1 VVTHACLTSGAAP
14 AQGTSAPTAWSVL
27 LSAVLPGGG
36 QAVNGSSRAFAYL
49 AVEAFAWASY
59 TNHALEYRRRRNGY
73 RQLAATVARAPFSD
87 VRPDGD
93 FAYYERMTHYAEA
106 GRYDLIAGGSL
117 DPETDTAT
125 YNGAVWLL
133 ARRTY
138 WTDPFVTPDSLAP
151 EWQRA
156 VAFYRSRAYDEL
168 YRWSWTNAPLEYS
181 RFLAL
186 IDESNADRL
195 AELPV
200 VATQDHALIR
210 RWAERRRAEPATG
223 EATESGPST
232 LVVNDDGTG
241 IRFNFPGLGR
251 FRPIAW
257 DEWFRNFDTYSLVF
271 VYERDDAQ
279 HSLSSRYRMVPMD
292 ALKRTVDLR

>member
-1 VVTHACLTSGAAP
+1 MLRVALGALVFLLLHSALPAQRPSEITAVFPLPSRCDRSSDAVVTHACLTSGAAP

-186 IDESNADRL
+186 IDESNEANRL
-195 AELPV
+195 AMVDLGIVIANHVLSTVDSYISFRLRHDP
-200 VATQDHALIR
+200 R
-210 RWAERRRAEPATG
+210 RG
-223 EATESGPST
+223 EFAVE
-232 LVVNDDGTG
+232 
-241 IRFNFPGLGR
+241 GR
-251 FRPIAW
+251 FPIPRIAKQIGSPR
-257 DEWFRNFDTYSLVF
+257 F
-271 VYERDDAQ
+271 
-279 HSLSSRYRMVPMD
+279 
-292 ALKRTVDLR
+292 